1 MVLNYAE
8 HISEINRALGIPA
21 DYANARG
28 LTLQIEAWPHEL
40 VLISAPDAP
49 RPVRLHT
56 MAEAAWSC
64 LHAAASRDK
73 ITLLPLSGYRSVARQ
88 EEIFRRKL
96 GVGQSVEEILLI
108 NAAPGYSEHHTG
120 RALDIGLPG
129 EPACMESFGDTVAF
143 RWLLRHAGEFGFHLS
158 YPRLNLHGISY
169 EPWHWCWYG
178 TSESDVI
185 EPG

>member
-1 MVLNYAE
+1 MVADYAE
-8 HISEINRALGIPA
+8 LIGEINRGLGIPP

-49 RPVRLHT
+49 RPVRLHS
-56 MAEAAWSC
+56 MAEAAWSE
-64 LHAAASRDK
+64 LYAAATREH

-96 GVGQSVEEILLI
+96 AVGQSVEEILLV

-120 RALDIGLPG
+120 RALDIGTPG
-129 EPACMESFGDTVAF
+129 EPPCMETFADTTAF
-143 RWLLRHAGEFGFHLS
+143 RWLARRAGDFGFHLS
-158 YPRLNLHGISY
+158 YPRGNLHGISY

-178 TSESDVI
+178 
-185 EPG
+185 

>member
-1 MVLNYAE
+1 MVTDYAE
-8 HISEINRALGIPA
+8 YISDINRSLGIPA
-21 DYANARG
+21 DYASSRG

-40 VLISAPDAP
+40 VIISAPDAP

-56 MAEAAWSC
+56 VAAEAWER
-64 LHAAASRDK
+64 LYAAAAREH

-96 GVGQSVEEILLI
+96 GVGHSVEEILLI

-120 RALDIGLPG
+120 RALDVGIPNDPPFTELFG
-129 EPACMESFGDTVAF
+129 ETAAF
-143 RWLLRHAGEFGFHLS
+143 RWLARHAGDFGFHLS
-158 YPRLNLHGISY
+158 YPRVNLHGISY

-178 TSESDVI
+178 
-185 EPG
+185 